1 MKYYEAKVKYVK
13 IDENGKDKKVTE
25 TYLVDAMSLTEMEA
39 RVIEGLAAD
48 VEVTA
53 GSVSSITE
61 VLYTQTEGKLF
72 KVKVVYKSEGEK
84 AVTEY
89 VLVEAGSVDETY
101 TFMMN
106 HLKDSISEVLIPSVS
121 ESGIMDVFN
130 FKEN

>member
-25 TYLVDAMSLTEMEA
+25 TYLVDAVSLTEMEA
-39 RVIEGLAAD
+39 NVIEGLATD

-53 GSVSSITE
+53 GSVSSIIQ

-72 KVKVVYKSEGEK
+72 KVKIVYKSEGEK

-106 HLKDSISEVLIPSVS
+106 HLKDSISEVSIPSVS

-130 FKEN
+130 FEEN